1 MTNAII
7 MAGQVAGAL
16 SAIGAVV
23 FVIVKYVV
31 VKPIQNYI
39 DKATYPISPT
49 SNGGKSLPDAIRGI
63 KRIEAKLEK
72 MDQRVQVLEDTL
84 KVPQIQYL
92 SVTPATFCITGKGQ
106 ELPNITDPEIWDK
119 LSIQAK
125 TKWLAIQ
132 ADLADARCGSC
143 YQIVCTC
150 GEDY

>member
-7 MAGQVAGAL
+7 MAGQIAGAL
-16 SAIGAVV
+16 SAVGAVV
-23 FVIVKYVV
+23 FFIVKYVV

-63 KRIEAKLEK
+63 KRIESKLEK

-84 KVPQIQYL
+84 RIPQIQYL
-92 SVTPATFCITGKGQ
+92 SVTPATFCYTGKGQ
-106 ELPNITDPEIWDK
+106 ELPNITDPEIWDR

-132 ADLADARCGSC
+132 ADLADARCGTC
-143 YQIVCTC
+143 FQIVCTC

>member
-49 SNGGKSLPDAIRGI
+49 ANGGKSLPDVIRAI
-63 KRIEAKLEK
+63 KRVEIKLEK
-72 MDQRVQVLEDTL
+72 LDSRVDDLENTL
-84 KVPQIQYL
+84 KVPQI
-92 SVTPATFCITGKGQ
+92 
-106 ELPNITDPEIWDK
+106 
-119 LSIQAK
+119 
-125 TKWLAIQ
+125 
-132 ADLADARCGSC
+132 
-143 YQIVCTC
+143 
-150 GEDY
+150 